1 MLNKTKTIKIQSVI
15 SHNSKTFQVDVKTV
29 FCDGIG
35 YYITGVSDEQSKPI
49 LMAAMTAVQAAG
61 YKLPIGRMLISI
73 DGFYD
78 DWNSEYLHLP
88 IAVSM
93 IALQYDLVFDTKKYF
108 LSGMLSLDAKIKDV
122 PDARD
127 ITDIAKRLG
136 RKIFLPKVQYIQ
148 GLTTFQD
155 YAVPVDDLKDVI
167 NHLDIF

>member
-1 MLNKTKTIKIQSVI
+1 MLNNTKTIKIQSVI
-15 SHNSKTFQVDVKTV
+15 SHNSKTFQVEVKTEI
-29 FCDGIG
+29 CDGTG
-35 YYITGVSDEQSKPI
+35 CYITGVSDDQSTTI
-49 LMAAMTAVQAAG
+49 LLDALSAVQAAG
-61 YKLPIGRMLISI
+61 YKLPTGRILVSI

-88 IAVSM
+88 IAVSLV
-93 IALQYDLVFDTKKYF
+93 ALQYDLVLDTKRFF
-108 LSGMLSLDAKIKDV
+108 LSGPVSLDAELKDV

-136 RKIFLPKVQYIQ
+136 RKIFLPKGQYIK

-155 YAVPVDDLKDVI
+155 YAVPANDLKDVI